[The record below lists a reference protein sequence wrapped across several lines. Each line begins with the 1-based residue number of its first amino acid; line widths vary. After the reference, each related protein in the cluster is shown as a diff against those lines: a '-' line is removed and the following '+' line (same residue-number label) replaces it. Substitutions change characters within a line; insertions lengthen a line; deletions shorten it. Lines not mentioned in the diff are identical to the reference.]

1 MKNFSTKTLAK
12 IAILGTISFILMYL
26 EFPLPFVPSFYKID
40 FSEVSVLIGGFA
52 LGPVSA
58 VCIEGVKII
67 LKLLFKPTTT
77 AFVGEFANFLI
88 GIAFAVPASL
98 IYVKNKSKATAV
110 KGLICGTLFMTLI
123 GVLLNY
129 FLLLPMYSNLYGLP
143 MDVLVG
149 MGTALIPA
157 IKDRLTFVLLAVTPF
172 NIIKGIIVSILTMLL
187 YKHISPILHR

>member
-1 MKNFSTKTLAK
+1 MKHFTVKTLAK
-12 IAILGTISFILMYL
+12 IAILSTISFILMYM

-52 LGPVSA
+52 LGPLA
-58 VCIEGVKII
+58 AFCIEGLKII

-88 GIAFAVPASL
+88 GIAFAVPAAV
-98 IYVKNKSKATAV
+98 IYAKNKTKKTAAAGMV
-110 KGLICGTLFMTLI
+110 CGTLIMTVV

-129 FLLLPMYSNLYGLP
+129 FVLLPMYSRLYGIP
-143 MDVLVG
+143 MDALVG

-157 IKDRLTFVLLAVTPF
+157 IRDRLTFVLLAVTPF
-172 NIIKGIIVSILTMLL
+172 NIIKGVIVSILTMLL
-187 YKHISPILHR
+187 YKHISPLLHR